1 MSTKENHRKRS
12 HRSWNRHF
20 AQGKILRY
28 QTAKRS
34 EHRQLMQS
42 MQSGLLGRFRSKI
55 LPQKVKLNAGEVSDE

>member
-34 EHRQLMQS
+34 EHRQLLQS
-42 MQSGLLGRFRSKI
+42 MQSGLLGRFRSR
-55 LPQKVKLNAGEVSDE
+55 GR

>member
-1 MSTKENHRKRS
+1 MSTKANHRKRS

-28 QTAKRS
+28 QTEKRS
-34 EHRQLMQS
+34 EHRQIMQS
-42 MQSGLLGRFRSKI
+42 IKSGILGRFRSKI